1 MLKRSQIQ
9 LIAKSVFIFL
19 CLRLSS
25 VVAQGN
31 QDLCENLFPSNQS
44 ELIHGSEP
52 ILSLKSF
59 YQSYRTLTLVSNPED
74 AVEILKFLQ
83 SLDFNQKILR
93 VPNKNADIYHLRS
106 APLLQYRHLIAHEV
120 FTNDEFLKMMPV
132 VIDLRDKM
140 SVKVNTEV
148 LENMEKLGPAT
159 SMGEVREDS
168 FEQITRQ
175 FDQSIPV
182 GKPYFPEDI
191 DIVFYNKLNEYFL
204 RVLKEE
210 NLSKIFPK
218 REEDPIF
225 YARFHALRRN
235 YPLGWW
241 QPLSAKVIEFLEH
254 KHLKGSFQEALDYQR
269 AQQLSEYIIEH
280 QKDQYWLPV
289 QNAGSPLN
297 DWFHHIQRR
306 GLNWKSL
313 ITQQAWKVVRQREK
327 LDQSKK
333 AAKTKVR
340 QRKIETSVE
349 KQKFY
354 QERYKILSEYIVDHQ
369 NEEDVARIFPQPQ
382 EFFQE
387 RRWAREHLRESK
399 KQFFQSLSFEA
410 QEVLRKRGL
419 DQMEHLPAVKPGRKN
434 QKTQAVKDKP

>member
-1 MLKRSQIQ
+1 MASAIDGQN
-9 LIAKSVFIFL
+9 SCEDIFL
-19 CLRLSS
+19 GTKNLSNGKISGPKFFEYLR
-25 VVAQGN
+25 
-31 QDLCENLFPSNQS
+31 P
-44 ELIHGSEP
+44 
-52 ILSLKSF
+52 F
-59 YQSYRTLTLVSNPED
+59 YQSYRTLTLVSNPEE
-74 AVEILKFLQ
+74 AVEILNFLQ

-106 APLLQYRHLIAHEV
+106 APLLQYRHLIAHEIY
-120 FTNDEFLKMMPV
+120 TNDEFLKMMPV
-132 VIDLRDKM
+132 VIDLRDKI

-148 LENMEKLGPAT
+148 LENMGPAT
-159 SMGEVREDS
+159 SMGEVRDDS

-182 GKPYFPEDI
+182 GKPYFPEDF
-191 DIVFYNKLNEYFL
+191 DIEFYKKLNEYFL
-204 RVLKEE
+204 RVLNEE

-218 REEDPIF
+218 REDDPLF

-313 ITQQAWKVVRQREK
+313 ITQQALKVVRQREK
-327 LDQSKK
+327 LDQSKQVAK
-333 AAKTKVR
+333 AKVR
-340 QRKIETSVE
+340 QRKIETSIE

-354 QERYKILSEYIVDHQ
+354 QERYKIISEYIVDHQ

-434 QKTQAVKDKP
+434 QKTQAVKGKS